1 MLSRLKVRHRFGM
14 LPMSVPR
21 SECMARY
28 KHIAILVVLGWGI
41 VACSGQDE
49 AEQRAKAE
57 EEQRAVVAKEKAV
70 QT

>member
-1 MLSRLKVRHRFGM
+1 
-14 LPMSVPR
+14 
-21 SECMARY
+21 MARY